1 MSDLPQE
8 LLALEE
14 RIGYVSTGLPDDRI
28 SKCLK
33 ETTYYTSNK
42 SQSDSCVICMVF
54 FYTFGKERTL
64 FLDLSAVGKTFK
76 PVTSQLDF
84 I

>member
-1 MSDLPQE
+1 MIGMFDLLQE

-33 ETTYYTSNK
+33 ETSYRTCNE
-42 SQSDSCVICMVF
+42 SQGDSCVVCMVF
-54 FYTFGKERTL
+54 SCLWKETFFFFFG
-64 FLDLSAVGKTFK
+64 D
-76 PVTSQLDF
+76 
-84 I
+84 